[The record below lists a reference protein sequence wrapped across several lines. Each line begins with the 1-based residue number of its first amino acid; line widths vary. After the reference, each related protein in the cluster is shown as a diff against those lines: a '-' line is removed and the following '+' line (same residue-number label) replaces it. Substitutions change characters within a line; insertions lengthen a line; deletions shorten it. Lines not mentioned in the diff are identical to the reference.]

1 MSKTA
6 DFTQLISDNEGA
18 LFKVSALYTND
29 RDSQKDLY
37 QEVVLQL
44 WRSYDQYEGTAKR
57 STWLYRVAL
66 NTAIS
71 YLRQSKR
78 QRATVELDAVLPQL
92 SSEGNEL
99 LEERLALLQ
108 QQIKKLDSLEKG
120 IILLYL
126 EDRSYD
132 EIAAITGLSPTNV
145 GTKLSRIKEKLKK
158 QMKRE
163 A

>member
-37 QEVVLQL
+37 QEMVLQL
-44 WRSYDQYEGTAKR
+44 WRSFDQYQGRAKI

-71 YLRQSKR
+71 YLRQSKK
-78 QRATVELDAVLPQL
+78 QKATVGLETVLPQL
-92 SSEGNEL
+92 STEGNEL

-132 EIAAITGLSPTNV
+132 EIAAITGLTPTNV
-145 GTKLSRIKEKLKK
+145 GTRLSRIKEKLKK
-158 QMKRE
+158 QMKQE